1 MLTRHTW
8 QSVTPISDMRA
19 HESSLRWLGRV
30 IAYLE
35 GAVLERQ
42 GRMAL
47 KVPRLLN
54 LAWLLKI
61 ESRPQEKSLK
71 VGGVRSAIVLMP
83 DVVIRMVGCFDMS
96 SIALLTVSDVSFGT
110 LD

>member
-30 IAYLE
+30 IAYLK

-61 ESRPQEKSLK
+61 KFRPQES
-71 VGGVRSAIVLMP
+71 P
-83 DVVIRMVGCFDMS
+83 
-96 SIALLTVSDVSFGT
+96 
-110 LD
+110 